1 MEHAKYY
8 RSVLDSI
15 LNECKTAILEGLL
28 FYSQIETY
36 IATMKLDHVEFSIGS
51 RYMPRGFY
59 CPSPDIECIITNM
72 RRGKI
77 AKQLSKKAKPP
88 HLYMFNEENKL
99 FLVET
104 FLPNGATETEYILH
118 KQNYSYGFV
127 YDRAGHVTSISI
139 EHYADGK
146 LCCYLW
152 AACTY
157 TQTAEYKFHMIIQE
171 EFCYIN
177 EKNIE
182 TDFYTVQTALEQG
195 YISRRK
201 AAFELDE
208 NGKIVLNSRTLLLY
222 DEAML
227 KL

>member
-1 MEHAKYY
+1 MEYIEYY
-8 RSVLDSI
+8 NAVLDK
-15 LNECKTAILEGLL
+15 CKSAIAEGVL
-28 FYSQIETY
+28 FYPQIETY
-36 IATMKLDHVEFSIGS
+36 MSTTKLGKAEFSLGS

-72 RRGKI
+72 HRGKI
-77 AKQLSKKAKPP
+77 AKRLSKKAKPP
-88 HLYMFNEENKL
+88 HRYMFNEENKL

-104 FLPNGATETEYILH
+104 FLPNGVTETEYILH

-127 YDRAGHVTSISI
+127 YDRAGHITSISI
-139 EHYADGK
+139 EHYVDGK

-182 TDFYTVQTALEQG
+182 TDFYTVQTALEQEH
-195 YISRRK
+195 ISRWK
-201 AAFELDE
+201 AAFGLDE
-208 NGKIVLNSRTLLLY
+208 GGKIILDSRSLLLY
-222 DEAML
+222 DVAIL
-227 KL
+227 TP